1 MTANPNWPE
10 VQEALLK
17 EPLVNGKKQTAS
29 DQPDIVARVFELK
42 NNALLQDIKYGLFGN
57 CVAHIHTIEFQKRG
71 LPHAHILIFFHHDDK
86 IKDADHV
93 DTIVSAQILDP
104 VTQP

>member
-1 MTANPNWPE
+1 M
-10 VQEALLK
+10 V
-17 EPLVNGKKQTAS
+17 
-29 DQPDIVARVFELK
+29 
-42 NNALLQDIKYGLFGN
+42 
-57 CVAHIHTIEFQKRG
+57 TIQFQKRG

-93 DTIVSAQILDP
+93 YTIVSAQIPDP